1 MTHDITT
8 NDILVIIITVIGFIM
23 AGYIYLTQRKNK
35 HPPSSNLEIK
45 FPAQFQPAS
54 KEKLLNMVFG
64 DKQAAERLIQ
74 FERNRMPSASEKELI
89 QMAIDRLERDRR

>member
-1 MTHDITT
+1 MMHDITT
-8 NDILVIIITVIGFIM
+8 NDLLVITISAIGFII
-23 AGYIYLTQRKNK
+23 AGYIHLTHKKKK

-45 FPAQFQPAS
+45 FPRQFKPAS

-64 DKQAAERLIQ
+64 DKQTAERLIQ
-74 FERNRMPSASEKELI
+74 FERNRIPSANETELI